1 MARVIV
7 VGSINHDV
15 TVTVNRFPKPGE
27 TLSGSSLTYGLGG
40 KGANQAAA
48 AARSGVPTVFIGAV
62 GTDLAGHR
70 LRTDLAAHGV
80 DTSYLREVDSP
91 SGTALITVSANGEN
105 TIILDAGANRAATIE
120 PAKAS
125 LFPTPSDIVVLQA
138 EIPAEANAAAL
149 AWAHSFGARV
159 LLNLAPVRA
168 SDPTTLSRADILVV
182 NESEAGLTLGLPA
195 PATPLEAIGAAQALR
210 GMGPRHV
217 VVTLGSTSGG
227 TDARQTLQRSHNRRY
242 AGRSYSHPRTRRSL
256 LLRGTTDDHAQ
267 LRTTNCPGSERDRVR
282 HHTPVH

>member
-7 VGSINHDV
+7 IGSINHDV

-105 TIILDAGANRAATIE
+105 TIIGVRL
-120 PAKAS
+120 
-125 LFPTPSDIVVLQA
+125 
-138 EIPAEANAAAL
+138 
-149 AWAHSFGARV
+149 V
-159 LLNLAPVRA
+159 LL
-168 SDPTTLSRADILVV
+168 TLR
-182 NESEAGLTLGLPA
+182 
-195 PATPLEAIGAAQALR
+195 
-210 GMGPRHV
+210 
-217 VVTLGSTSGG
+217 
-227 TDARQTLQRSHNRRY
+227 
-242 AGRSYSHPRTRRSL
+242 
-256 LLRGTTDDHAQ
+256 
-267 LRTTNCPGSERDRVR
+267 
-282 HHTPVH
+282 